1 MGITNLKHC
10 ENFIMIDRAR
20 IDLGNYIIG
29 RLEKGGRIFEM
40 LIDPEQAWEAK
51 KIIREEI
58 NRRLK
63 SGSKKSRLTIDEIIN
78 DPKIN
83 LELIFE
89 SFTVFEDL
97 RRGKEATDGDMEAIF
112 ETTDGKRISGYI
124 LLDGEIQWTKTQREE
139 EKQKKLKQIISIIS
153 KNAINPQNKKPHPYQ
168 RIEKAIEEAKVNI
181 DIMKNAEEQ
190 VGDVIKKIQAIIPIR
205 MEQVE
210 LAIKIPSSF
219 TAKGYGIVAQLAQ
232 IKKEEWQSD
241 GSWVSIVNL
250 PAGLQ
255 MELIDKLN
263 KLTHGRVQTKLLKA

>member
-1 MGITNLKHC
+1 
-10 ENFIMIDRAR
+10 MIDRAR
-20 IDLGNYIIG
+20 IDLGGYIIG
-29 RLEKGGRIFEM
+29 RLEKGGRTFEM
-40 LIDPEQAWEAK
+40 LIDPEKAWEAK

-58 NRRLK
+58 NERLK
-63 SGSKKSRLTIDEIIN
+63 AGDKKSRLTVDELLNDNKID
-78 DPKIN
+78 

-97 RRGKEATDGDMEAIF
+97 RRGKKATDGDMEAIF
-112 ETTDGKRISGYI
+112 DTTDGRQISGYI
-124 LLDGEIQWTKTQREE
+124 LLDGEIQWTRAQREE
-139 EKQKKLKQIISIIS
+139 EQQKKLKQIITIIS

-168 RIEKAIEEAKVNI
+168 RIEKAIEEANVKI
-181 DIMKNAEEQ
+181 DIMKSAEEQ
-190 VGDVIKKIQAIIPIR
+190 IDDVVKKIQSIIPIR

-210 LAIKIPSSF
+210 LAIKIPTSF
-219 TAKGYGIVAQLAQ
+219 TAKGYGIVAQLSQ

-241 GSWVSIVNL
+241 GSWVSVLSL